1 MAENYLC
8 FYNARLVDAEIDE
21 PGLLLVE
28 GERIKTVA
36 LGDFSLQE
44 AAEVA
49 KNLLSS
55 AEIEYIDCQCKLL
68 QPAFID
74 LHAHFRY
81 PGQAQKEELAT
92 ALAAAAAGGFGTLVL
107 MPNTVPA
114 VSSLELVAQV
124 CKDTHALGIADVI
137 QTITLTKDFSGTDNS
152 HLDQLPAFSPGTPP
166 RAAQV
171 AMATEDGKDVESAAM
186 MLDSMA
192 KCGQRNIIVACHSE
206 DMTLATAARPF
217 RKVATDIFAR
227 QLPMK
232 KKALGAIPRTDTT
245 SPEVKEALAALA
257 EANRLL
263 SLAEDI
269 ATERNISL
277 AHQVNCH
284 VHISHVSTAGAM
296 AAIRAAKAKGWAV
309 TSEVTPHHL
318 GLSVE
323 SDDLAL
329 RHIVNPPLRSE
340 QDRQAVIQA
349 LLDGTAD
356 CISTDH
362 APHTAQDKANGA
374 PGFTGLE
381 TAYGVCNSV
390 LVRGINGAADG
401 RTLTPSQLSQLMSA
415 NPARILT
422 LDTGAEPRGHL
433 KPGFMADLVLCDP
446 AAQWTVRGDDF
457 ASKGKYTPLEGAT
470 LTGQVLATYHGGRKV
485 YATAKKRLSEE

>member
-1 MAENYLC
+1 MNKTC
-8 FYNARLVDAEIDE
+8 FYNARLVDVSTDS

-28 GERIKTVA
+28 GKRIKAVV
-36 LGDFSLQE
+36 LGDFSLQ
-44 AAEVA
+44 AAQDMA
-49 KNLLSS
+49 KGLLSS
-55 AEIEYIDCQCKLL
+55 AEIEFIDCRGMML

-81 PGQAQKEELAT
+81 PGQGQKEELAT
-92 ALAAAAAGGFGTLVL
+92 ALNAAAAGGFGTLVL

-114 VSSLELVAQV
+114 ISSAELVAQV
-124 CKDTHALGIADVI
+124 CDDAHQLDMADVI

-152 HLDQLPAFSPGTPP
+152 HLAQLPVFEPGTPP

-171 AMATEDGKDVESAAM
+171 AMATEDGKDVESAAI

-192 KCGQRNIIVACHSE
+192 KCGQRNIKVACHSE
-206 DMTLATAARPF
+206 DMSLAAAARPL
-217 RKVATDIFAR
+217 RKIATDIFADL
-227 QLPMK
+227 LPMEQEQLGTLPNTIPAASQESVN
-232 KKALGAIPRTDTT
+232 KAL
-245 SPEVKEALAALA
+245 SSLE

-263 SLAEDI
+263 SLAEDL
-269 ATERNISL
+269 ATQRNIDL
-277 AHQVNCH
+277 ARQAGCH
-284 VHISHVSTAGAM
+284 VHISHVSTAGSM
-296 AAIRAAKAKGWAV
+296 EAIRAAKANGYTV

-318 GLSVE
+318 GLSVATG
-323 SDDLAL
+323 DLAL
-329 RHIVNPPLRSE
+329 KHIVNPPLRSE
-340 QDRQAVIQA
+340 ADRQAVIQA

-374 PGFTGLE
+374 PGFSGLE

-390 LVRGINGAADG
+390 LVQGINGSADG
-401 RTLTPSQLSQLMSA
+401 RTITASQLSRLMAA

-422 LDTGAEPRGHL
+422 LDQGAEPRGHL

-446 AAQWTVRGDDF
+446 AARWIVRGKDF

-470 LTGQVLATYHGGRKV
+470 LTGKVLATYHGGREVFK
-485 YATAKKRLSEE
+485 AE

>member
-1 MAENYLC
+1 MAGKYLC
-8 FYNARLVDAEIDE
+8 FYNVQLVDAEIDS

-28 GERIKTVA
+28 ENRIKTVA
-36 LGDFSLQE
+36 LGEFSLQE
-44 AAEVA
+44 ATEVA
-49 KNLLSS
+49 KNLLPA
-55 AEIEYIDCQCKLL
+55 AEIDYIDCRGMTL

-81 PGQAQKEELAT
+81 PGQGQKEELST
-92 ALAAAAAGGFGTLVL
+92 ALRAAAAGGFGTLVL
-107 MPNTVPA
+107 MPNTIPA
-114 VSSLELVAQV
+114 VSSPELVAQV
-124 CKDTHALGIADVI
+124 CTDAHALGIADVI
-137 QTITLTKDFSGTDNS
+137 QTLTLTKDFSGTDNS
-152 HLDQLPAFSPGTPP
+152 HLDQLPAFEPGTPP

-171 AMATEDGKDVESAAM
+171 AMATEDGKDVESAAI
-186 MLDSMA
+186 MLDSMT

-206 DMTLATAARPF
+206 DMSLAAAARPF
-217 RKVATDIFAR
+217 RKLATDIFTAR
-227 QLPMK
+227 APMGK
-232 KKALGAIPRTDTT
+232 EALGAIPATTD
-245 SPEVKEALAALA
+245 SSNPEIKKALSSLE

-277 AHQVNCH
+277 AHQADCH

-296 AAIRAAKAKGWAV
+296 AAIRAAKDRGWAV

-323 SDDLAL
+323 DGSPQL

-340 QDRQAVIQA
+340 ADRQAVIRA

-374 PGFTGLE
+374 PGFSGLE

-390 LVRGINGAADG
+390 LVQGINGSADG
-401 RTLTPSQLSQLMSA
+401 RTITASQLSRLMAA
-415 NPARILT
+415 NPARILS
-422 LDTGAEPRGHL
+422 LDSGEEPRGHL
-433 KPGFMADLVLCDP
+433 KPGFMADLVLCAP
-446 AAQWTVRGDDF
+446 AARWTVHGKDF

-470 LTGQVLATYHGGRKV
+470 LTGKVCATYHGGREV
-485 YATAKKRLSEE
+485 FRAEEKLN